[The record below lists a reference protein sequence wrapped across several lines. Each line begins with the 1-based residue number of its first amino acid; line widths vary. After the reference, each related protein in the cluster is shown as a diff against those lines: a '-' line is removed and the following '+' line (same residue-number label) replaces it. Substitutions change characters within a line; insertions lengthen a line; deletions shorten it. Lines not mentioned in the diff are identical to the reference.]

1 MNKNIQLKMID
12 FSFNH
17 TITQDHNQQPHFKN
31 KHIKNGIHK
40 TNTQTNILTYT
51 QKYMYMCT
59 YIQTNKL
66 YEKTKIHTHTQTQK
80 YKNAHKNTLIHKHSI
95 THTHTII
102 NKQTHKP
109 QNTQ

>member
-51 QKYMYMCT
+51 HKH
-59 YIQTNKL
+59 
-66 YEKTKIHTHTQTQK
+66 IHTHTKTNQYRNTLTQTQRQTEREADREK
-80 YKNAHKNTLIHKHSI
+80 MKKVKERHTLYLIL
-95 THTHTII
+95 T
-102 NKQTHKP
+102 
-109 QNTQ
+109 

>member
-80 YKNAHKNTLIHKHSI
+80 YKNAHKTTKYTMIQKTEPKPTKKH
-95 THTHTII
+95 T
-102 NKQTHKP
+102 QTSTKAH
-109 QNTQ
+109 